1 MHAQSVA
8 WPALWLRSL
17 LLALWITF
25 LPLHLAMA
33 SQQEDDENYPPIIL
47 IDQAQAL
54 VTVQGNAELSLV
66 ALPYH
71 WDRQQPG
78 QSGQASFEVAFSLP
92 EEPATPYAALL
103 PVVGN
108 RFEIWLNGTLLSQ
121 NGDLYT
127 QGSADF
133 AKIPRYVPIPPQL
146 LQKNNLLRIH
156 ISADAGRS
164 GGLSAVSVG
173 SEKRIRALYDSAYR
187 VHVAG
192 VLAVLMLLLLAGTL
206 AAALWCTQPSALASP
221 LPPPTASA
229 AVQRDRLYGYAALA
243 ALGWTLHLAD
253 RLTEHPPLPWP
264 AWQALMALAAG
275 TALLATLLLSYHLTR
290 RAHPLWLRA
299 LMAGSLVCIVLA
311 LASELWQQ
319 HDAPQLEAS
328 AWPRYAYALLG
339 VLVFGTVIHRFRA
352 ASAQARELLHTLE
365 RRVADKESELAAS
378 YQKLELL
385 AREQE
390 RTLERTRILRDM
402 HDGVGSHISA
412 AIRQLQSGQ
421 ASNGQVLTTLR
432 DSLDQL
438 KLSIDSMH
446 LVAGDVTALL
456 ANLRYRLEPRFTSSG
471 MAFEWDVE
479 LLPAIARLDPSAM
492 RQLQYMLFE
501 ALSNVLQHAKARTVR
516 IEAQAQ
522 GAAAVVRVIDDGCG
536 FDTQA
541 TSTRGLASMRE
552 RAQAIGVQLHIQS
565 APGRTVVEI
574 VL

>member
-1 MHAQSVA
+1 MHARSVA
-8 WPALWLRSL
+8 SPALWLRSL

-187 VHVAG
+187 VRVAG
-192 VLAVLMLLLLAGTL
+192 VLAVLICSCWQARWPSRCGGRSP
-206 AAALWCTQPSALASP
+206 ALWPARSPQPHPAQPCSA
-221 LPPPTASA
+221 TASTA
-229 AVQRDRLYGYAALA
+229 
-243 ALGWTLHLAD
+243 T
-253 RLTEHPPLPWP
+253 PPWP
-264 AWQALMALAAG
+264 HWAG
-275 TALLATLLLSYHLTR
+275 
-290 RAHPLWLRA
+290 
-299 LMAGSLVCIVLA
+299 
-311 LASELWQQ
+311 
-319 HDAPQLEAS
+319 
-328 AWPRYAYALLG
+328 RY
-339 VLVFGTVIHRFRA
+339 I
-352 ASAQARELLHTLE
+352 
-365 RRVADKESELAAS
+365 
-378 YQKLELL
+378 
-385 AREQE
+385 
-390 RTLERTRILRDM
+390 
-402 HDGVGSHISA
+402 
-412 AIRQLQSGQ
+412 
-421 ASNGQVLTTLR
+421 
-432 DSLDQL
+432 
-438 KLSIDSMH
+438 
-446 LVAGDVTALL
+446 
-456 ANLRYRLEPRFTSSG
+456 
-471 MAFEWDVE
+471 
-479 LLPAIARLDPSAM
+479 
-492 RQLQYMLFE
+492 
-501 ALSNVLQHAKARTVR
+501 
-516 IEAQAQ
+516 
-522 GAAAVVRVIDDGCG
+522 
-536 FDTQA
+536 
-541 TSTRGLASMRE
+541 
-552 RAQAIGVQLHIQS
+552 
-565 APGRTVVEI
+565 
-574 VL
+574 